1 MREFGSIVE
10 GQQHSSGKW
19 IDVYNPFTLE
29 QTGRVAAIDP
39 KAVNEIAKKMHD
51 SDVRL
56 SRHERHNILMKMS
69 AEIES
74 RSDDV
79 SRLITDET
87 GLARKDTRYEAQ
99 RVCDVLRFSA
109 MAALQ
114 DDSEIF
120 PCDISAQ
127 GRPRRIYTSR
137 YPLRL
142 ITAITPFNHPMN
154 QVAHKIGPAIATNNN
169 VILKPS
175 EKTPLSAYFLAE
187 LSIQCGLPVE
197 SLTVLNGSTKDL
209 AKAMVTHELVDLV
222 TFTGSSSVGRHLASL
237 AKYKRLILELGGSS
251 PLLVL
256 EDADPAVA
264 AQIAVAGIFKN
275 SGQRCTAIRRIIVQE
290 KIAAPFADSLK
301 KEVALL
307 RCGDPYDDKTDVGTV
322 ISETAARQIQAR
334 VENSLS
340 QGSKLLIGNHREGAL
355 YHPTV
360 LDKVNPAHDLVAQET
375 FGPVAPIIRVDSFN
389 EAIRLAND
397 TCYGLSAG
405 VVSNHWPSIQRAIGE
420 LEVGT
425 VNINEAPSYRLETT
439 PFGGIKA
446 SGLGY
451 KEGVIET
458 MKAMTYIKTYSLPWD
473 QP

>member
-99 RVCDVLRFSA
+99 RVCDVLRCSA

-175 EKTPLSAYFLAE
+175 EKTPLSA
-187 LSIQCGLPVE
+187 
-197 SLTVLNGSTKDL
+197 
-209 AKAMVTHELVDLV
+209 
-222 TFTGSSSVGRHLASL
+222 
-237 AKYKRLILELGGSS
+237 
-251 PLLVL
+251 
-256 EDADPAVA
+256 
-264 AQIAVAGIFKN
+264 
-275 SGQRCTAIRRIIVQE
+275 
-290 KIAAPFADSLK
+290 
-301 KEVALL
+301 
-307 RCGDPYDDKTDVGTV
+307 
-322 ISETAARQIQAR
+322 
-334 VENSLS
+334 
-340 QGSKLLIGNHREGAL
+340 
-355 YHPTV
+355 
-360 LDKVNPAHDLVAQET
+360 
-375 FGPVAPIIRVDSFN
+375 
-389 EAIRLAND
+389 
-397 TCYGLSAG
+397 
-405 VVSNHWPSIQRAIGE
+405 
-420 LEVGT
+420 
-425 VNINEAPSYRLETT
+425 
-439 PFGGIKA
+439 
-446 SGLGY
+446 
-451 KEGVIET
+451 
-458 MKAMTYIKTYSLPWD
+458 
-473 QP
+473 